1 MSDHFTSEP
10 DPGDGSGKLAE
21 NIAYFARALRAAG
34 LPVGPA
40 AVMDA
45 IDAVEAA
52 QIGERDDFYWTL
64 HAVFVKKHEHTI
76 VFDQAFRLFWRRR
89 ALIEKL
95 IAQMS
100 PMAPGKGQDE
110 DKPRAAASRV
120 AEALKPPG
128 KEPEI
133 EEQEEIFSARLTV
146 SDREVLRSKDFAQM
160 SAAEIARTKRLISQ
174 LRLPAEELVT
184 RRFRPDPRGARID
197 MRRTLQRSLRSGGHA
212 IDLAFASRAIRQP
225 PVVALV
231 DISGSMSEYSR
242 LFLHFLHAVAETRR
256 KVHSFVFATRLT
268 NISRELTSRDP
279 DEALGGPGSGYRIGR
294 AARASPPP
302 CAISTGSGRA
312 GCSGRGPSSCSSPT
326 VWSATSRPISPSRW
340 TGLSAPAAASS
351 GSTRSC
357 ATRPSR
363 PALPASAPC
372 CRMCTNSARSITCA
386 RWKRCAT
393 RSPPRARA
401 RPIRPVG
408 CVQWRHKG
416 VIMIANEDD
425 ILREA
430 EAWARDGR
438 GVALATV
445 VETWGSAPRPVGSHL
460 VIDAEGSFLGS
471 VSGGCVE
478 GAVIADAIDVIE
490 SGEPKM
496 LEFGVADETAWQ
508 VGLSCGGRIRV
519 YVERIDG

>member
-1 MSDHFTSEP
+1 MSED
-10 DPGDGSGKLAE
+10 SGKLAE

-40 AVMDA
+40 AVVDA

-52 QIGERDDFYWTL
+52 RIGEREDFYWTL

-242 LFLHFLHAVAETRR
+242 LFLHFLHAVAEDPAQGA
-256 KVHSFVFATRLT
+256 FLRL
-268 NISRELTSRDP
+268 RHAPHQYQPRAHQP
-279 DEALGGPGSGYRIGR
+279 RSGRGL
-294 AARASPPP
+294 ARAGQRVQEWEGGTRIATALRDFNRLWSRRVL
-302 CAISTGSGRA
+302 GQ
-312 GCSGRGPSSCSSPT
+312 GPSSCSSPT

-351 GSTRSC
+351 
-357 ATRPSR
+357 AQPA
-363 PALPASAPC
+363 PALRGLSGPRFRHPRHAA
-372 CRMCTNSARSITCA
+372 ACA
-386 RWKRCAT
+386 RI
-393 RSPPRARA
+393 PPD
-401 RPIRPVG
+401 P
-408 CVQWRHKG
+408 
-416 VIMIANEDD
+416 
-425 ILREA
+425 
-430 EAWARDGR
+430 
-438 GVALATV
+438 
-445 VETWGSAPRPVGSHL
+445 
-460 VIDAEGSFLGS
+460 
-471 VSGGCVE
+471 
-478 GAVIADAIDVIE
+478 
-490 SGEPKM
+490 
-496 LEFGVADETAWQ
+496 
-508 VGLSCGGRIRV
+508 
-519 YVERIDG
+519 

>member
-1 MSDHFTSEP
+1 MRLT
-10 DPGDGSGKLAE
+10 
-21 NIAYFARALRAAG
+21 RW
-34 LPVGPA
+34 
-40 AVMDA
+40 
-45 IDAVEAA
+45 EAA
-52 QIGERDDFYWTL
+52 RIGEREDFYWTL

-279 DEALGGPGSGYRIGR
+279 DEAL
-294 AARASPPP
+294 ARAGQRVQDWGGRHAHRHRLARFQPALVAPGAGAGGRGAAFHRRSGARRLARSRLRDGPAEALLPPP
-302 CAISTGSGRA
+302 RLAQ
-312 GCSGRGPSSCSSPT
+312 P
-326 VWSATSRPISPSRW
+326 
-340 TGLSAPAAASS
+340 APALRGLPGPRFRHPRHAA
-351 GSTRSC
+351 
-357 ATRPSR
+357 A
-363 PALPASAPC
+363 
-372 CRMCTNSARSITCA
+372 CA
-386 RWKRCAT
+386 RI
-393 RSPPRARA
+393 PPD
-401 RPIRPVG
+401 P
-408 CVQWRHKG
+408 
-416 VIMIANEDD
+416 
-425 ILREA
+425 
-430 EAWARDGR
+430 
-438 GVALATV
+438 
-445 VETWGSAPRPVGSHL
+445 
-460 VIDAEGSFLGS
+460 
-471 VSGGCVE
+471 
-478 GAVIADAIDVIE
+478 
-490 SGEPKM
+490 
-496 LEFGVADETAWQ
+496 
-508 VGLSCGGRIRV
+508 
-519 YVERIDG
+519 